1 MSDRLLE
8 PDIDNYSGERHH
20 CSMCVML
27 VFLVLIALSSA
38 STAGESLADA
48 EGSPIGRITIRRQNV
63 FNTDNPAEDKAF
75 YRLVNRLH
83 IMTREK
89 VIAKQ
94 LLFESGESFS
104 EQRIEE
110 TERLLRRNKYLF
122 DANISATQ
130 QEDGTVDITVD
141 TRDVWT
147 LNPELSISRAG
158 GESTTAFGI
167 EENNLFGYGQ
177 RVLLTHTED
186 VDRRSNSFEFSD
198 RQLGQSW
205 VSLNLRIADNSDG
218 FSNLLSIVKPFQA
231 LDTRWMA
238 GGFIYD
244 DDRRSALYS
253 LGDEVAEYRHERKSY
268 SAFTGWSG
276 GLQDGWVKR
285 WTVGVAYDDNQFSAV
300 ENPVLPPA
308 IPQDR
313 KLVYPFIGFEILED
327 QFQKSSNSNQI
338 ERAEDFYFGTR
349 ISATL
354 GWSDTAFDADRDAL
368 IFTLTANTAYG
379 SMESKALLLTANVR
393 GRNESGTTTNA
404 TASFNAR
411 YYFRQSEKRL
421 FFARLSTTAGL
432 NLDLDNPVEIGGDTG
447 LRGYPL
453 RYQSGDS
460 RVLLTIEQRYFTDW
474 YPLRLFRIGGAVF
487 FDTGRTYG
495 DNPLGGAN
503 LGWLSDVGFGLRFA
517 PTRFGTKKIIHLDIA
532 FPLNGDPGIDSVQIL
547 LKAKSSF

>member
-1 MSDRLLE
+1 MR
-8 PDIDNYSGERHH
+8 
-20 CSMCVML
+20 VML
-27 VFLVLIALSSA
+27 VSLVLIALSSA
-38 STAGESLADA
+38 STADESLAVA
-48 EGSPIGRITIRRQNV
+48 EGSPIGTITIRRQNV
-63 FNTDNPAEDKAF
+63 FNTDDPDEDKAF
-75 YRLVNRLH
+75 YRLVNRFH

-122 DANISATQ
+122 DASIGATQ
-130 QEDGTVDITVD
+130 QEDGTVDIIVD

-147 LNPELSISRAG
+147 LNPELSISRSG
-158 GESTTAFGI
+158 GESSTAFGI

-177 RVLLTHTED
+177 RVLLTRTED
-186 VDRRSNSFEFSD
+186 VDRTSNTFEFSD

-218 FSNLLSIVKPFQA
+218 YSNFLSIVKPFQS
-231 LDTRWMA
+231 LDTRRMA
-238 GGFIYD
+238 GGFIYN
-244 DDRRSALYS
+244 DDRRSALYN
-253 LGDEVAEYRHERKSY
+253 LGNEVAEYRHERKSN
-268 SAFTGWSG
+268 SAFIGWSD

-285 WTVGVAYDDNQFSAV
+285 WTVGVVYDDNQFSNV
-300 ENPVLPPA
+300 ENPSLPPA

-327 QFQKSSNSNQI
+327 RFQKSTNSNQI
-338 ERAEDFYFGTR
+338 ERSEDFYFGTR
-349 ISATL
+349 FSATL

-368 IFTLTANTAYG
+368 IFTLTANTGYG

-393 GRNESGTTTNA
+393 GRNESGTTANA
-404 TASFNAR
+404 TANFNAR
-411 YYFRQSEKRL
+411 YYSRQSEKRL
-421 FFARLSTTAGL
+421 FFTKLSTTAGL

-474 YPLRLFRIGGAVF
+474 YPFRLFRIGGAIF

-495 DNPLGGAN
+495 DDPLGGPN

-517 PTRFGTKKIIHLDIA
+517 PTRFGTKKIVHLDIA
-532 FPLNGDPGIDSVQIL
+532 FPLNGDPTIDSVQIL
-547 LKAKSSF
+547 LEAKNSF

>member
-1 MSDRLLE
+1 MS
-8 PDIDNYSGERHH
+8 
-20 CSMCVML
+20 VML
-27 VFLVLIALSSA
+27 AMLWTAPAVAA
-38 STAGESLADA
+38 DTAGVTAGKPD
-48 EGSPIGRITIRRQNV
+48 EGSPIGTITIRRQNV
-63 FNTDNPAEDKAF
+63 FNIDNPDEDKAL
-75 YRLVNRLH
+75 YRFINRFH

-94 LLFESGESFS
+94 LLFKSGEPFS
-104 EQRIEE
+104 KQRIEE

-122 DANISATQ
+122 DADISAKQ
-130 QEDGTVDITVD
+130 QQDGTVDITID

-158 GESTTAFGI
+158 GEGTTAFGI

-177 RVLLTHTED
+177 RVLLTHTEN
-186 VDRRSNSFEFSD
+186 VDRRSNRFEFSD

-218 FSNLLSIVKPFQA
+218 HSNLLSIVKPFQS

-238 GGFIYD
+238 GGFVFD
-244 DDRRSALYS
+244 DERRSALYN
-253 LGDEVAEYRHERKSY
+253 LGNEVAEFRHERENY

-285 WTVGVAYDDNQFSAV
+285 WSVGIAYDDNQFSAV
-300 ENPVLPPA
+300 DNPVLPPA

-313 KLVYPFIGFEILED
+313 KLVYPFIGFEFLED
-327 QFQKSSNSNQI
+327 RFQKSSNSNQI

-349 ISATL
+349 FSATL

-368 IFTLTANTAYG
+368 IFTVAANTAFG
-379 SMESKALLLTANVR
+379 SMDSKALLLAANVS
-393 GRNESGTTTNA
+393 GRNESGTTANA
-404 TASFNAR
+404 TANFNAR
-411 YYFRQSEKRL
+411 YFFRQSEKHL
-421 FFARLSTTAGL
+421 FFANLETTAGL

-447 LRGYPL
+447 LRGYPI

-474 YPLRLFRIGGAVF
+474 YPFQLFRVGGAVF

-495 DNPLGGAN
+495 ADPLGGEN

-517 PTRFGTKKIIHLDIA
+517 PTRLGTKKIIHLDIA
-532 FPLNGDPGIDSVQIL
+532 FPLDGDPTIDSVQIL
-547 LKAKSSF
+547 LKAKNSF